1 MPYIPTET
9 IVSAA
14 LLVALV
20 AGWRYVQSNPETKGK
35 VVKAAHEARD
45 KGKDLFDDLDQA
57 VKSGSSGASSE
68 AAKKKKKQDKKKK
81 KATAAAVSTSSSGD
95 EKQKP
100 EAPSYAAVADESA
113 DEPIAKEATAAQ
125 PQQAI
130 SGKAAKKAKK
140 AKKQEAR

>member
-20 AGWRYVQSNPETKGK
+20 AGWRYVQSNPETKSK

-57 VKSGSSGASSE
+57 VKSGGSGASSE

-81 KATAAAVSTSSSGD
+81 KATAAASTSSSGD

-100 EAPSYAAVADESA
+100 EAPSYAAVADETA

-125 PQQAI
+125 PQQAV